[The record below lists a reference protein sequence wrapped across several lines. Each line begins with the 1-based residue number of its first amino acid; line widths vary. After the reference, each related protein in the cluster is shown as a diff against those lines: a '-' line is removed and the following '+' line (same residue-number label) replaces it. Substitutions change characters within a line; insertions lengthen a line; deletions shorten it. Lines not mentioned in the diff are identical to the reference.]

1 MYFRFKPYGVSVCE
15 VKKDAESNE
24 DKKMTIVLKKGS
36 TWAFSFTVGKNT
48 DLSAKL
54 ISGDDN
60 VKIFVDYE
68 KKCESKAL
76 KGANQ
81 AEGT

>member
-36 TWAFSFTVGKNT
+36 TWAFPFTVGKNT
-48 DLSAKL
+48 DPEILMAKL

-68 KKCESKAL
+68 KN
-76 KGANQ
+76 ANQ
-81 AEGT
+81 RL